1 MMHPLDVLWHCLSA
15 LGAPDEVAV
24 RLREEAAAVASGD
37 RDEGALADFLGGA
50 VAGVGGGGV
59 NRRGAGGALLLPP
72 AKEGNR
78 ALMDTVRG
86 NRTLAVSVLPNMAW

>member
-15 LGAPDEVAV
+15 LGASDDVAV
-24 RLREEAAAVASGD
+24 RLREEAAAVANGD

-50 VAGVGGGGV
+50 AAAGGSGGGGG

-72 AKEGNR
+72 SKEGNR
-78 ALMDTVRG
+78 ALMDTVRIP
-86 NRTLAVSVLPNMAW
+86 PN